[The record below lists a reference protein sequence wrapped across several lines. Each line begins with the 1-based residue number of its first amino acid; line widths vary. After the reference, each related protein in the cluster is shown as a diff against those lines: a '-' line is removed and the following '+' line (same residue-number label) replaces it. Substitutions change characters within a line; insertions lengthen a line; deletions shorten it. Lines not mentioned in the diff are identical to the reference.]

1 MPSQIDNTK
10 PTTGTATTQSVRD
23 NFGFAKSEIEALE
36 ADIATETAERI
47 AADAAE
53 VTARDAAIAAA
64 KEAIWPVGSI
74 YISTTATNPNTLLG
88 FGTWSAFGAGR
99 VLVSQDAAQT
109 EFNTLEETGG
119 AKTHTLTAG
128 EMPAHTHTQDAHTH
142 TQDAH
147 THTQDPHTHTINMK
161 GPSGPVTSISTTSS
175 SPILDNTDT
184 TTATNQNTTATNQNA
199 TATNQN
205 TGGGGAHNNL
215 QPYIVVSMWKRTA

>member
-142 TQDAH
+142 TQD
-147 THTQDPHTHTINMK
+147 PHTHTINIK
-161 GPSGPVTSISTTSS
+161 GPGATFTAITTTTTSTA
-175 SPILDNTDT
+175 LENTST

-215 QPYIVVSMWKRTA
+215 QPYIVVKMWQRTA